1 MIGVFIQLWMMVF
14 NAFLNAK
21 EQQAIFA
28 QLIITVDIV
37 VQQLSLAQELKAN
50 IAVKMYTLLHLQL
63 QDGLVLNQIN
73 ANNKIQI

>member
-1 MIGVFIQLWMMVF
+1 MMVF

>member
-1 MIGVFIQLWMMVF
+1 MMVF

-63 QDGLVLNQIN
+63 QDGLVLNQMN
-73 ANNKIQI
+73 ANNKIQIY

>member
-1 MIGVFIQLWMMVF
+1 MMVF
-14 NAFLNAK
+14 NAFQIAK